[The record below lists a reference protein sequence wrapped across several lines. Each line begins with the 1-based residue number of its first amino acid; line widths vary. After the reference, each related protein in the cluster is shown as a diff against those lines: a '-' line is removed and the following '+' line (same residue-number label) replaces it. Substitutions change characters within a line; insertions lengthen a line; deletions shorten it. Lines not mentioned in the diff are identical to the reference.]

1 MMYTCPLPS
10 FPPFLLTL
18 LQPSHSFFTELRTFI
33 PLTCSEIP
41 FCTSLD
47 PTNSIGLRAV
57 MPICV
62 VKAEKYLG
70 AVVEGRKEGNSTR
83 AVRRRVVDGIMTLF
97 LLRSVYKRAELDML
111 W

>member
-1 MMYTCPLPS
+1 
-10 FPPFLLTL
+10 

-33 PLTCSEIP
+33 PLTCSAIP

-62 VKAEKYLG
+62 VKAEKHLG
-70 AVVEGRKEGNSTR
+70 AVVVEGRKEGNRTR

-97 LLRSVYKRAELDML
+97 ILRSVYKRAELDVL